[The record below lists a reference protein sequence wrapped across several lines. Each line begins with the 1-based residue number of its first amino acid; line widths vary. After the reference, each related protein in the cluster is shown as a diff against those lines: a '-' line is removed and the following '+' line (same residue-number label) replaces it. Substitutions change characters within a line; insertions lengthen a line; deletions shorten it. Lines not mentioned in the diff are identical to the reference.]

1 MKFLPQRQQ
10 TTERLHQSKPKF
22 FVQVTA
28 YLLVGSAAFGCG
40 YWILGE
46 ENLASLNQQQSA
58 QCEPSGQQ
66 PTTSPSTS
74 STNEE
79 VATLKQALAETQQKN
94 QELMA
99 ALSAAKPTLAT
110 KESDVTSD
118 TCANL
123 SEKIELGLSQEAM
136 KDLYS
141 SNLAIKKKAFLALAQ
156 LQNLDARNLIIQLA
170 ENEQEDSDLRREVIR
185 STDWHGS
192 VDTAITLLLSNDES
206 VRVAIILASQDS
218 NFSEDEKAYFEN
230 NLMKVFN
237 QNNGTF
243 TQIAAV
249 DYFSNRNPRK
259 VTSIKV
265 ASSDQDLS
273 YLVNQHIAEAIQH

>member
-28 YLLVGSAAFGCG
+28 YLLIGSAAFGCG

-46 ENLASLNQQQSA
+46 ANLASLNQQQSA

-66 PTTSPSTS
+66 LTISPSTS
-74 STNEE
+74 STNKE

-99 ALSAAKPTLAT
+99 ALAAAKPTLAT

-118 TCANL
+118 TCAIL

-185 STDWHGS
+185 SMDWHGS
-192 VDTAITLLLSNDES
+192 VDQALRIFNTTNDES
-206 VRVAIILASQDS
+206 VKAAIILAAQDS
-218 NFSEDEKAYFEN
+218 QTDDIEKQIFE
-230 NLMKVFN
+230 K
-237 QNNGTF
+237 TF
-243 TQIAAV
+243 TDIF
-249 DYFSNRNPRK
+249 DENKSEFIK
-259 VTSIKV
+259 TSILNY
-265 ASSDQDLS
+265 LS
-273 YLVNQHIAEAIQH
+273 NTNKSLFDKLNDKTLNNNFL